1 MNLFNKKKDSIT
13 NPVNGE
19 VIPMEKVA
27 DEVFSKK
34 LLGDGFAVEPTD
46 GDIYSPVKGKVLSIF
61 PTKHAISILT
71 NNGLEVLVHMG
82 IDTVELEG
90 ECFDILVKKDQ
101 KITNDTKIA
110 KMDIPYI
117 LEKQKSTT
125 VIVAFTNVKDKA
137 IQLELGTQSAI
148 SEIMTI
154 VE

>member
-1 MNLFNKKKDSIT
+1 MNIFNKKKDSIT
-13 NPVNGE
+13 NPVNGK
-19 VIPMEKVA
+19 VIPMENVA

-61 PTKHAISILT
+61 PTKHAISIIT

-117 LEKQKSTT
+117 LDKQKSTT
-125 VIVAFTNVKDKA
+125 VIVAFTNLKDKS
-137 IQLELGTQSAI
+137 INLELGQQSAI

-154 VE
+154 VK

>member
-1 MNLFNKKKDSIT
+1 MNIFNKKKDSIT

-61 PTKHAISILT
+61 PTKHAISIIT

-117 LEKQKSTT
+117 LDKQKSTT
-125 VIVAFTNVKDKA
+125 VIVAFTNLKDKS
-137 IQLELGTQSAI
+137 INLEVGKQSAI

>member
-1 MNLFNKKKDSIT
+1 MNIFNKKKDSIT

-61 PTKHAISILT
+61 PTKHAISIIT

-117 LEKQKSTT
+117 LDKQKSTT
-125 VIVAFTNVKDKA
+125 VIVAFTNLKDKS
-137 IQLELGTQSAI
+137 INLELGTQSAI

>member
-1 MNLFNKKKDSIT
+1 MNIFNKKKDSIT
-13 NPVNGE
+13 NPVNGK
-19 VIPMEKVA
+19 VIPMENVA

-61 PTKHAISILT
+61 PTKHAISIIT

-117 LEKQKSTT
+117 LDKQKSTT
-125 VIVAFTNVKDKA
+125 VIVSFTNLKDKS
-137 IQLELGTQSAI
+137 INLELGQQSAI

-154 VE
+154 VK

>member
-1 MNLFNKKKDSIT
+1 MNIFNKKKDCIT

-19 VIPMEKVA
+19 VIPMENVA

-61 PTKHAISILT
+61 PTKHAISIIT

-117 LEKQKSTT
+117 LDKQKSTT
-125 VIVAFTNVKDKA
+125 VIVAFTNLKDKS
-137 IQLELGTQSAI
+137 INLELGQQSAI

-154 VE
+154 VK